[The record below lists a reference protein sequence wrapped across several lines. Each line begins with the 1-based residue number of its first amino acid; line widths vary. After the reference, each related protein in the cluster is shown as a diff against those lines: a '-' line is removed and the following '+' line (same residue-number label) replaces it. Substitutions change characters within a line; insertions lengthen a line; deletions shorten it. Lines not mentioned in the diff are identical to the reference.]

1 MYKMDITNKNLLYKK
16 INKIK
21 FKKKSSGKLNS
32 KARKG
37 RKSTICFGSEPL
49 TETLTFPDRVAHGV
63 SKVT

>member
-1 MYKMDITNKNLLYKK
+1 MDITNKNLLYKK

-37 RKSTICFGSEPL
+37 RKYTQNQWANRKHK
-49 TETLTFPDRVAHGV
+49 TEEKL
-63 SKVT
+63 